1 MFLLSG
7 GCGEAYQDMATAE
20 NAWRPLIPLTGICVI
35 GAGQGKV
42 VLHCFSEVIVL
53 VISIRSLGKSI
64 VSFLEGWFFF
74 LVDFHAL
81 SIFSAWLKLSSK
93 MNYFLTVACQCWK
106 MFKSLIFQPFFF
118 LLCLLTPTLAQGL
131 IVALPIPMSSGKASF
146 QSNEDFVWQALF

>member
-1 MFLLSG
+1 
-7 GCGEAYQDMATAE
+7 MATAE
-20 NAWRPLIPLTGICVI
+20 NAWRPLLPLTGICVI

-93 MNYFLTVACQCWK
+93 INYFLTVACQCWK
-106 MFKSLIFQPFFF
+106 MFKSLLIPAF
-118 LLCLLTPTLAQGL
+118 LLPTLLVDTHFSTGFNSGFAYPDVIWQS
-131 IVALPIPMSSGKASF
+131 IIPVQWRFCLASTILME
-146 QSNEDFVWQALF
+146 EDWLHCSI